1 MASATEEVHRH
12 PCPRQALGLPAPPQR
27 RPPRGRCGE
36 THTVFSRKHVLVR
49 HQLLHGAHDEVDV
62 LGGRA
67 LHLLTPLVIPV
78 VLSVGTEAS
87 PGVSPRRPR
96 PWPWGVGP
104 AAVRSWRCAGGR
116 QWQRCGRRRAPV
128 PEPLGKELWGPGA
141 ACDKGSVCTDSKQRP
156 GRKTCLDTCGG
167 HSGQL
172 HVLRVASHSPLH
184 RNARPCHTEG
194 AAGGSLTAVPSPPA
208 ARAGTAT
215 SRQPGP
221 HPENPDPLQEPGG
234 TSGPGE
240 QGPDKQGNNPQVTGA
255 RAFGDRDTLS
265 GPLTVSVRP

>member
-12 PCPRQALGLPAPPQR
+12 PCPRQALGLPAPPQQ
-27 RPPRGRCGE
+27 RPPRGRCRE
-36 THTVFSRKHVLVR
+36 THTVFSRKHVLVC

-172 HVLRVASHSPLH
+172 HVLPRGFTLSPPQERVSLSHGRRCGWVPNGCAQPSRCPGGDGH
-184 RNARPCHTEG
+184 VPSARP
-194 AAGGSLTAVPSPPA
+194 P
-208 ARAGTAT
+208 
-215 SRQPGP
+215 
-221 HPENPDPLQEPGG
+221 
-234 TSGPGE
+234 PGE
-240 QGPDKQGNNPQVTGA
+240 PRSSPGA
-255 RAFGDRDTLS
+255 RWDEWARGT
-265 GPLTVSVRP
+265 GT